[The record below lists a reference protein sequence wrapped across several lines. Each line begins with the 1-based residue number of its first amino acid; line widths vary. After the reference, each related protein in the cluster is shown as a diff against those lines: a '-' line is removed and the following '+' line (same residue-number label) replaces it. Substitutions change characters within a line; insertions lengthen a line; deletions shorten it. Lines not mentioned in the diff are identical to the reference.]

1 MTHYFQ
7 EQGILLPTLQFDEQV
22 NDYVISM
29 ILGDE
34 TILLVNQFKNN
45 GISITILMD
54 TNIRSKI
61 LVSRMNL
68 IDLDLPF
75 KFHRK

>member
-1 MTHYFQ
+1 
-7 EQGILLPTLQFDEQV
+7 
-22 NDYVISM
+22 M